1 MRMAS
6 VRDKGEPMKG
16 DAPTKT
22 NNVVYERA
30 IFFSERFIIKREHD
44 SYRKRERQPSPGPIG
59 GWATAERDFAG

>member
-30 IFFSERFIIKREHD
+30 IFSANASSLKESMTVTASESASLRRALLA
-44 SYRKRERQPSPGPIG
+44 G
-59 GWATAERDFAG
+59 GLQLSGDFAG